1 MRFIVKLFPE
11 ITIKSPPVRKQL
23 VKQLRDN
30 LRRQLRRVHSEIDV
44 QRDWEKIE
52 IEAPDL
58 SDPSESRELR
68 EQVMDVLERTSGIAS
83 FAPVQVVPLASFD
96 EIAEHVVAL
105 WREALRD
112 KTFAVRVKRSGEHDF
127 TSFEMERHIGAVL
140 RARSEARGVKLKD
153 PDVTVRIEV
162 RGERVFLLEE
172 FRHGQGGFPIGSQ
185 DDVLS
190 LISGGFDSTV
200 STYQLMRRGLRT
212 HFCFFNLGG
221 RQHEIGVKEMSHYLW
236 ERFGSGVP
244 VQFVTVPFEGVV
256 AEILDKVDNSQ
267 MGVILKRMM
276 LRAAARIAE
285 EAGVPALATGE
296 SVAQVS
302 SQTLVNLSVIER
314 ATDMLVLRPLV
325 TTDKGEIIRIARDIG
340 TEAFA
345 AAMPEYCGVI
355 SVKPTTRARMERIEA
370 QEAHFDFAVLD
381 DAIARADI
389 QPISRVLDDLVPPPS
404 VEVLSVPL
412 AEAVILDVRHPAEIE
427 RAPLKLSGARVEP
440 LPFYELDK
448 RFPELPTD
456 TRYLLYCDR
465 GVMSRLHAEL
475 LHEQGHRNVA
485 VYRPVQGSDAAEGQ
499 GA

>member
-30 LRRQLRRVHSEIDV
+30 LRRQLRRVHAEIDV

-58 SDPSESRELR
+58 AELSEAQELR
-68 EQVMDVLERTSGIAS
+68 EAIMDVLARTSGIAS
-83 FAPVQVVPLASFD
+83 FAPVQILPLASFD
-96 EIAEHVVAL
+96 EISEPVVAL
-105 WREALRD
+105 WRDTLRD
-112 KTFAVRVKRSGEHDF
+112 KTFAVRVKRSGDHDF
-127 TSFEMERHIGAVL
+127 TSHEMERHIGAVL
-140 RARSEARGVKLKD
+140 RAKSDARGVRLKE
-153 PDVTVRIEV
+153 PDITVRIEV

-172 FRHGQGGFPIGSQ
+172 FRHGLGGFPIGSQ

-200 STYQLMRRGLRT
+200 SSYQLMRRGLRT

-221 RQHEIGVKEMSHYLW
+221 RQHEIGVKEMAHYLW
-236 ERFGSGVP
+236 DRYGSGVP

-276 LRAAARIAE
+276 LRAAAQIAE
-285 EAGVPALATGE
+285 SARVPALATGE

-325 TTDKGEIIRIARDIG
+325 TTDKNEIIRIARDIG

-355 SVKPTTRARMERIEA
+355 SVKPTTRARLDRIEA
-370 QEAHFDFAVLD
+370 QEARFDFNILDEAV
-381 DAIARADI
+381 ARADT

-412 AEAVILDVRHPAEIE
+412 ADAVILDVRHPGEIE
-427 RAPLKLSGARVEP
+427 RAPLKLAGSRVEAM
-440 LPFYELDK
+440 PFYELDR
-448 RFPELPTD
+448 RFGDLSAD

-475 LHEQGHRNVA
+475 LYEQGHRNVA
-485 VYRPVQGSDAAEGQ
+485 VYRPSSGEA
-499 GA
+499 

>member
-30 LRRQLRRVHSEIDV
+30 LRRQLRRVHPDIDV

-58 SDPSESRELR
+58 PDLSAGRELR
-68 EQVMDVLERTSGIAS
+68 DAVMDVLARTSGIAS
-83 FAPVQVVPLASFD
+83 FAPVQILPLGSFD
-96 EIAEHVVAL
+96 EIAASVVAL
-105 WREALRD
+105 WRDALRD

-127 TSFEMERHIGAVL
+127 TSFDMERHVGSVLGA
-140 RARSEARGVKLKD
+140 ASEARGVRLKN
-153 PDVTVRIEV
+153 PDITVRIEV

-172 FRHGQGGFPIGSQ
+172 FRHGPGGFPIGSQ

-200 STYQLMRRGLRT
+200 SSYQLMRRGLRT
-212 HFCFFNLGG
+212 HYCFFNLGG
-221 RQHEIGVKEMSHYLW
+221 RQHEIGVKEMAHYLW
-236 ERFGSGVP
+236 ERYGSGVP

-276 LRAAARIAE
+276 LRAATRIAGQ
-285 EAGVPALATGE
+285 AGVPALATGE

-302 SQTLVNLSVIER
+302 SQTLVNLSVIDR

-325 TTDKGEIIRIARDIG
+325 TTDKNEIIRIARSIG
-340 TEAFA
+340 TENFA

-355 SVKPTTRARMERIEA
+355 SVKPTTRARPERIAA
-370 QEAHFDFAVLD
+370 QEAFFDFAILD
-381 DAIARADI
+381 DAVARADI
-389 QPISRVLDDLVPPPS
+389 QPISRVLDSLVPPPS
-404 VEVLSVPL
+404 VEVLPVPL
-412 AEAVILDVRHPAEIE
+412 ADATILDVRHPGEIE
-427 RAPLKLSGARVEP
+427 RAPLKLPGSRVVA

-448 RFPELPTD
+448 RFAELPAD

-475 LHEQGHRNVA
+475 LYEQGHHNVA
-485 VYRPVQGSDAAEGQ
+485 VYRPQLA
-499 GA
+499 

>member
-30 LRRQLRRVHSEIDV
+30 LRRQLRRVHPEIDV

-58 SDPSESRELR
+58 PEPSESHELR
-68 EQVMDVLERTSGIAS
+68 ERVMDVLARTSGIAS
-83 FAPVQVVPLASFD
+83 FAPVQIVPLASFD
-96 EIAEHVVAL
+96 EMAEHVVAL
-105 WREALRD
+105 WCEALRG
-112 KTFAVRVKRSGEHDF
+112 KTFAVRVKRSGQHDF
-127 TSFEMERHIGAVL
+127 SSFEMERHVGAVL
-140 RARSEARGVKLKD
+140 RAKSEARGVKLKE
-153 PDVTVRIEV
+153 PDITVRIEV

-200 STYQLMRRGLRT
+200 SSYQLMRRGLRT

-276 LRAAARIAE
+276 LRAAAQIAE
-285 EAGVPALATGE
+285 KAGVPALATGE

-314 ATDMLVLRPLV
+314 ATDMLVLRPLA

-355 SVKPTTRARMERIEA
+355 SVSPDIHTNTRKVEA
-370 QEAHFDFAVLD
+370 AEANFDFTVLD
-381 DAIARADI
+381 EAIELATSTDCC
-389 QPISRVLDDLVPPPS
+389 DLELEMEGS
-404 VEVLSVPL
+404 EVETVEQAL
-412 AEAVILDVRHPAEIE
+412 AGQVVLDVRHPDEEEARPLVLDGIE
-427 RAPLKLSGARVEP
+427 VLKV
-440 LPFYELDK
+440 PFYQLNSRFAELDPA
-448 RFPELPTD
+448 RA
-456 TRYLLYCDR
+456 YLLYCEK
-465 GVMSRLHAEL
+465 GVMSQLHAQYL
-475 LHEQGHRNVA
+475 LDRGHDNVR
-485 VYRPVQGSDAAEGQ
+485 VLRLPRR
-499 GA
+499 